1 MNENTEQPWGNEIV
15 DNPLWLGAAIAL
27 GVDPMLTHKNV
38 DKNLRLWHR
47 KYNAY
52 QDAWAKLQKLRSLNQ
67 WPYKIGRTE
76 LVNLFGKSA
85 YWNSHIT
92 KGNILKVILL

>member
-1 MNENTEQPWGNEIV
+1 MQDIV

-27 GVDPMLTHKNV
+27 GVDPLLTHKNTNK
-38 DKNLRLWHR
+38 DLRLWYR

-52 QDAWAKLQKLRSLNQ
+52 QDAWSKLQKLRNLNQ

-76 LVNLFGKSA
+76 LVNLFGKGA

-92 KGNILKVILL
+92 KGTIFLKS